1 MRSQQ
6 KASKRRRSAAE
17 WTRLVAEFR
26 KSGLSV
32 EDFAASRGVPVGRLR
47 WWRWRLDVAGSS
59 PSAPADKL
67 RLVPV
72 DVDATASVPAIT
84 PPSALAWELC
94 TTRGDV
100 LRVYRAVAPVELE
113 AVLSVMLPRGGRR

>member
-1 MRSQQ
+1 M
-6 KASKRRRSAAE
+6 
-17 WTRLVAEFR
+17 AEFR

-32 EDFAASRGVPVGRLR
+32 EDFAAFRGVPVGRLR
-47 WWRWRLDVAGSS
+47 WWRWRLGVAGSS

-72 DVDATASVPAIT
+72 DVEATAAVPSTT
-84 PPSALAWELC
+84 PPSAPAWELC
-94 TTRGDV
+94 TSRGDV
-100 LRVYRAVAPVELE
+100 LRVYGAVAPVDLE

>member
-47 WWRWRLDVAGSS
+47 WWRWRLGVAGSS

-72 DVDATASVPAIT
+72 DVEATASVPTIT
-84 PPSALAWELC
+84 PPALAWELC

>member
-1 MRSQQ
+1 M
-6 KASKRRRSAAE
+6 K
-17 WTRLVAEFR
+17 
-26 KSGLSV
+26 
-32 EDFAASRGVPVGRLR
+32 DFAASRGGACWTPALK
-47 WWRWRLDVAGSS
+47 WRWRSRRGDASLPA
-59 PSAPADKL
+59 APADKL

-72 DVDATASVPAIT
+72 DVEATASVPAIT

-113 AVLSVMLPRGGRR
+113 TVLSVMLPRGGRR